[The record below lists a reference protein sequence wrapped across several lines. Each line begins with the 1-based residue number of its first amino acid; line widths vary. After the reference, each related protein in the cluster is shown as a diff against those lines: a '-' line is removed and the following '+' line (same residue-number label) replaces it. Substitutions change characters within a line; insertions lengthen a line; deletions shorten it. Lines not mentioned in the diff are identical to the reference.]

1 MSSLSSSLMAKNSFR
16 KRDVLVHVGAS
27 LVARAAGDDSKSK
40 KSTASANK
48 TLAIDCGYFQGFDVP
63 AVLVSGSPGTSATK
77 GAADRAL
84 HAEPLARQDQW
95 CTISRIV
102 SRVTTGQQS
111 ERAGY

>member
-1 MSSLSSSLMAKNSFR
+1 MSNLSSSLMAKNSFR
-16 KRDVLVHVGAS
+16 KRDILVHVGFS

-63 AVLVSGSPGTSATK
+63 AVSVSGSLALSADRSATDK
-77 GAADRAL
+77 AFQT
-84 HAEPLARQDQW
+84 EPLARQDRC

-102 SRVTTGQQS
+102 GRGITGRQ
-111 ERAGY
+111 